1 MSQTLVEKEMQSL
14 ARIERLVL
22 KFFPNISYTELQNID
37 LATVMLWI
45 KDEYRDIGIR
55 NTKLMSKK
63 GKK

>member
-1 MSQTLVEKEMQSL
+1 MQSL